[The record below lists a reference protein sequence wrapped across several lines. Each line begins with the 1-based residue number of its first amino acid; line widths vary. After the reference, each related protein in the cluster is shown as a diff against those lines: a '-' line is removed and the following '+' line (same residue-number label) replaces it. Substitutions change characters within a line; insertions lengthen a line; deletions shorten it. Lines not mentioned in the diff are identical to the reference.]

1 MNIYIPDYYTEFSCI
16 ADKCRHSCCI
26 GWEIDIDPETYQV
39 YQGVPGD
46 FGDRLRHG
54 VEQGE
59 DGAHFCLTEGERCPF
74 LNQDNLCDIILQL
87 GEDALCQI
95 CTDHPRFRNFFS
107 DREELGL
114 GLCCEAV
121 AKLILTRQKK
131 TEFLPLH
138 TEGEE
143 LSEPE
148 EDAFFALRDRI
159 YEVLQDRTRTVAARM
174 AHLMEVYEV
183 FLPDLT
189 FAQWAEVFWQLERLE
204 PIWTDRL
211 AELKTLQE
219 VPPELFSAPHWE
231 IAWEQLLVYFVHRHL
246 AEGLYDGRLRPRLG
260 FALLSVTVL
269 QGLCAA
275 HAQNHG
281 SVTMEDLTELARQY
295 SSEVEYSEGN
305 METLLEFLD
314 T

>member
-26 GWEIDIDPETYQV
+26 GWEIDIDPETYRA
-39 YQGVPGD
+39 YQGVPGA
-46 FGDRLRHG
+46 FGDRLRQG
-54 VEQGE
+54 MAQGE
-59 DGAHFCLTEGERCPF
+59 DGAHFCLIKGERCPF
-74 LNQDNLCDIILQL
+74 LNQRNLCDIILQL

-114 GLCCEAV
+114 GLCCEA
-121 AKLILTRQKK
+121 AASLILTRQKK

-138 TEGEE
+138 TDAEE

-148 EDAFFALRDRI
+148 ENAFFSLRDHI
-159 YEVLQDRTRTVAARM
+159 YEILQNRTQAVAARM
-174 AHLMEVYEV
+174 THLAEVYELS
-183 FLPDLT
+183 LPDLT
-189 FAQWAEVFWQLERLE
+189 FAQWAEVFWQLEHLS
-204 PIWTDRL
+204 PTWTDRL
-211 AELKTLQE
+211 AELKNLNGIL
-219 VPPELFSAPHWE
+219 PGLFSAPHWE

-260 FALLSVTVL
+260 FALLSVTLL

-281 SVTMEDLTELARQY
+281 SVTPEDLAELARQY

-314 T
+314 A